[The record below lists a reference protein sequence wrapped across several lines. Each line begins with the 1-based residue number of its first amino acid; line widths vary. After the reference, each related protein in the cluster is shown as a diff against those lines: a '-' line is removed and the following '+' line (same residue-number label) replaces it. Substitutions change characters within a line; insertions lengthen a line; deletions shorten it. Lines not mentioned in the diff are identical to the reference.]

1 MQILKKGFSIFAA
14 VCLLLAVMPGQTVR
28 ADETT
33 DENGFTVDDS
43 GTLVAYSGAGGAITI
58 PESVSTIASGVFASN
73 TSITSVTIPS
83 YVTGM
88 GTAVFYNCTSLG
100 SVSIEG
106 DIGSIPA

>member
-43 GTLVAYSGAGGAITI
+43 GICIQYIHYKC
-58 PESVSTIASGVFASN
+58 N
-73 TSITSVTIPS
+73 DSILCDWNGKRS
-83 YVTGM
+83 
-88 GTAVFYNCTSLG
+88 FL
-100 SVSIEG
+100 
-106 DIGSIPA
+106 

>member
-43 GTLVAYSGAGGAITI
+43 GTRL
-58 PESVSTIASGVFASN
+58 P
-73 TSITSVTIPS
+73 
-83 YVTGM
+83 
-88 GTAVFYNCTSLG
+88 TAEPVEQLQFQSQYLQLQ
-100 SVSIEG
+100 VVYLHPIH
-106 DIGSIPA
+106 PLQV

>member
-43 GTLVAYSGAGGAITI
+43 GTLVASAEPVEQLQFQSRYLQLQVVYLHPIH
-58 PESVSTIASGVFASN
+58 PLQV
-73 TSITSVTIPS
+73 
-83 YVTGM
+83 
-88 GTAVFYNCTSLG
+88 
-100 SVSIEG
+100 
-106 DIGSIPA
+106 

>member
-14 VCLLLAVMPGQTVR
+14 VCLLLEVMPGQTVR

-58 PESVSTIASGVFASN
+58 PESVCICIQYIHYKCN
-73 TSITSVTIPS
+73 DSILCDWNGKRS
-83 YVTGM
+83 
-88 GTAVFYNCTSLG
+88 FL
-100 SVSIEG
+100 
-106 DIGSIPA
+106 

>member
-43 GTLVAYSGAGGAITI
+43 GTCLLY
-58 PESVSTIASGVFASN
+58 
-73 TSITSVTIPS
+73 TSPS
-83 YVTGM
+83 PR
-88 GTAVFYNCTSLG
+88 
-100 SVSIEG
+100 
-106 DIGSIPA
+106 D